1 MRERHARGPLPALP
15 RLLAGQLRY
24 QLRLLLRTPRAAF
37 GGVLL
42 PVLLLLIRGHGDG
55 APASGQRS
63 PAIGLAV
70 LGVVSTAYVTHAGG
84 LVAAREAGVLKRWRA
99 APLPPWCWFAGWIGA
114 TVLLAVAGGAVTLL
128 AGALVDDLS
137 VSAGAAIGLLLALS
151 LGATAWASIGTA
163 ACTAIPSAESAWPL
177 LGASYLPLLLLS
189 DGFGAVDGPDWLA
202 ALMRYLPAQP
212 VIDAATHA
220 LHQSPGGLI
229 SLPGR
234 DLAVLTAW
242 TAAGVAFSVRR
253 FRWQPR

>member
-1 MRERHARGPLPALP
+1 MRERRVPGPLPGLS

-42 PVLLLLIRGHGDG
+42 PVLLLLIRGHADG
-55 APASGQRS
+55 APPPGRPS

-99 APLPPWCWFAGWIGA
+99 APLPPWCYFAGRIGA

-128 AGALVDDLS
+128 AAVLLGDLAM
-137 VSAGAAIGLLLALS
+137 SAGGAIGVLLALG
-151 LGATAWASIGTA
+151 LGATAWASVGTA
-163 ACTAIPSAESAWPL
+163 ACAAIPSAESAWPL
-177 LGASYLPLLLLS
+177 LGASYLPLILLS
-189 DGFGAVDGPDWLA
+189 GGFGAVDGPGWLA
-202 ALMRYLPAQP
+202 TLMRYLPAEP
-212 VIDAATHA
+212 VIDAASHA
-220 LHQSPGGLI
+220 LHRPAGGLP
-229 SLPGR
+229 SLPGH

-242 TAAGVAFSVRR
+242 TVLGIAFSVRR
-253 FRWQPR
+253 FGWQPR